1 MLFAGA
7 LAWLCVLAPSAA
19 AATSIS
25 SNWSGYLATPRASA
39 RAGFSSVSGSW
50 RQPNVKCSP
59 GGESYSAT
67 WVGLGGYSEASR
79 ALEQIGTDADC
90 ARSGGAEYSSWYELL
105 PAGPVNLSLK
115 VRPGDELSASVTV
128 RGHGVTLRLRDLST
142 GARFT
147 KTLRVSSIDDS
158 SAEWIVEAPSVC
170 ASSNACETLPL
181 SDFGDVAF
189 SSATATLDGHTAPI
203 PRGDWSA
210 TALELRQGPFHRIA
224 GRAGVRAQP
233 TQALTLATTST
244 ASRSTGSFAVTWHEH
259 SLEREQAPSTMLPG
273 FGGGPP

>member
-1 MLFAGA
+1 M
-7 LAWLCVLAPSAA
+7 LCVLAPPAA
-19 AATSIS
+19 GATTIS
-25 SNWSGYLATPRASA
+25 SNWAGYLAVPRTGAGA
-39 RAGFSSVSGSW
+39 RFGSVSGAW
-50 RQPNVKCSP
+50 RQPGAKCSP

-67 WVGLGGYSEASR
+67 WVGLGGYSEASS

-90 ARSGGAEYSSWYELL
+90 NRSGGAEYSSWYELL
-105 PAGPVNLSLK
+105 PEGPVNLKLK

-147 KTLRVSSIDDS
+147 KTLRASTIDDS

-170 ASSNACETLPL
+170 ASSDSCETLPL
-181 SDFGDVAF
+181 SDFGRVAF
-189 SSATATLDGHTAPI
+189 ASATATLAGHTAPI
-203 PRGDWSA
+203 PRGDWSDS
-210 TALELRQGPFHRIA
+210 ALELRQGPFHRIG

-233 TQALTLATTST
+233 ARTVTVATTST
-244 ASRSTGSFAVTWHEH
+244 VSRSTGAFAVTWQEQ
-259 SLEREQAPSTMLPG
+259 SIEPEQAPSPMLPG